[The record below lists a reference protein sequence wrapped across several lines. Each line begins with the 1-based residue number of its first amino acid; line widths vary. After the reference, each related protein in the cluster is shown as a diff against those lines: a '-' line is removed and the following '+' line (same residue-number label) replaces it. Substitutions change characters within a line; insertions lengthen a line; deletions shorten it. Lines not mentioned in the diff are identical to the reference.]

1 MYEATVL
8 TKHCSH
14 TTPEGRK
21 FAMRIMDDLNAH
33 IQQWKERNEYRLC
46 LYGTPAE
53 NLTNRFCKIDKAR
66 FGSIANV
73 TDKDYYTN
81 SYHVDVREPINVFDK
96 FSFEADFEDKS
107 TGGCISYAEIPNMT
121 HNIPAVLTMVQYI
134 YDHITVRRI
143 QYQTG
148 LLP

>member
-33 IQQWKERNEYRLC
+33 IQQLEEGNEYRLC
-46 LYGTPAE
+46 PSTARRLE

-81 SYHVDVREPINVFDK
+81 SYHSTSANRSTSSINSPSK
-96 FSFEADFEDKS
+96 PTLKTNRRALHQLRRN
-107 TGGCISYAEIPNMT
+107 P
-121 HNIPAVLTMVQYI
+121 QY
-134 YDHITVRRI
+134 V
-143 QYQTG
+143 
-148 LLP
+148 P